1 MQGSFYSKNP
11 IWKIKSSIKKN
22 SKTEVFTKRMRFCFP
37 KSGFFCAEKTQA
49 SKNGRRGYDFKRNFI
64 KITSIA
70 KTGFK
75 R

>member
-1 MQGSFYSKNP
+1 MEN
-11 IWKIKSSIKKN
+11 KIIDKKK
-22 SKTEVFTKRMRFCFP
+22 SKTEVFTKRMRFFFP
-37 KSGFFCAEKTQA
+37 KSGIFCAEKTQA
-49 SKNGRRGYDFKRNFI
+49 SKSGRRGYDFKRNFI

>member
-1 MQGSFYSKNP
+1 MEN
-11 IWKIKSSIKKN
+11 KIIDKKK

-37 KSGFFCAEKTQA
+37 KSGIFCAEKTPK
-49 SKNGRRGYDFKRNFI
+49 SGRKVYDFKRNFI

>member
-11 IWKIKSSIKKN
+11 IWKIKSSIKKK
-22 SKTEVFTKRMRFCFP
+22 SKTEVFTKRMRFYFP
-37 KSGFFCAEKTQA
+37 KSGIFCAEKTPK
-49 SKNGRRGYDFKRNFI
+49 SGRRGYDFKRNFI